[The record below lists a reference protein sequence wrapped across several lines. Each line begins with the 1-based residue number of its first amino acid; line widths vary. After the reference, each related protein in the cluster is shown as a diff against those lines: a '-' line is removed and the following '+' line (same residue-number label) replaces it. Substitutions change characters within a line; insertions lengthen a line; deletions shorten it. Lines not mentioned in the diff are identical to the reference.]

1 MDYEKVWDNLNRET
15 RMELL
20 THMYLYPSRSE
31 SLREFE
37 SRLDWEELLPS
48 TQQALTDEDWSEILG
63 REL

>member
-1 MDYEKVWDNLNRET
+1 MNHEKVWDNLNRET

-20 THMYLYPSRSE
+20 TYVYPSRSE